1 MFTEAAEE
9 GRPAGWAAVLLE
21 TCRQALFPARCL
33 SCRAFLESGPG
44 RISPAAGLWAEAMA
58 RLQPYFCRACL
69 QALVPLA
76 PPLCACCGTT
86 VGGGGDGAEPLCANC
101 REQPPAFDRARAAFA
116 YQGSLRAVVHCL
128 KYRGKT
134 QLARPLG
141 GLMHSV
147 YRDAWPSSSVDL
159 ILPVPLHRRRLR
171 ERGFNQALLLVRRWP
186 QVAGVPPVPLDS
198 GVLRRTRATAPQAG
212 LDRRDRRANIAGA
225 FAVRRPERVAGR
237 RLLLVDDV
245 ITTGA
250 TVGECAR
257 VLKQSGASRVEVLA
271 LARVI

>member
-1 MFTEAAEE
+1 MFTDAAEE

-44 RISPAAGLWAEAMA
+44 RIPPAAGLWAEAMA

-171 ERGFNQALLLVRRWP
+171 ERGFNQAVELARPLARRLGIPLAVDLVERVRAGRPQSSLQRSRR
-186 QVAGVPPVPLDS
+186 
-198 GVLRRTRATAPQAG
+198 QANV
-212 LDRRDRRANIAGA
+212 RGA
-225 FAVRRPERVAGR
+225 FALRRPLDAWHVAV
-237 RLLLVDDV
+237 VDDV
-245 ITTGA
+245 LTTGA
-250 TVGECAR
+250 SAAELASILR
-257 VLKQSGASRVEVLA
+257 RAGAERVEVWVV
-271 LARVI
+271 ARTPP